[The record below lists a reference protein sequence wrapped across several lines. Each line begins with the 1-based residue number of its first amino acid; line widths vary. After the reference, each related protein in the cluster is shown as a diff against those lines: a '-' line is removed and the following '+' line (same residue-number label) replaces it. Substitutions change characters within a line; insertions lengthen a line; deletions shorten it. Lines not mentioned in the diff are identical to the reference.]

1 MDAYE
6 RILGYAMAGDAKIFA
21 REGYGEEA
29 RRIVDPILKASA
41 PVLEYDKGAW
51 GPVRPR
57 RAFFHMDARIA
68 LPKRTRMIFALPW
81 NLPDEA
87 VS

>member
-21 REGYGEEA
+21 REDYGEEA

-51 GPVRPR
+51 GVR
-57 RAFFHMDARIA
+57 
-68 LPKRTRMIFALPW
+68 
-81 NLPDEA
+81 
-87 VS
+87 